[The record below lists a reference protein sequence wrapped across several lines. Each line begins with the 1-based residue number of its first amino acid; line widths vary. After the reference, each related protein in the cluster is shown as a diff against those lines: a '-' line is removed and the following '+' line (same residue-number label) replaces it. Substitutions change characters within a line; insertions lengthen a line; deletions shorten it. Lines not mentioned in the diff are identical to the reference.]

1 MGQRDDDVGRK
12 VEYMSLF
19 KTYKREIEWAGRP
32 LSIET
37 GKIGKQ
43 ADASVI
49 VTYGQTMVH
58 CAVCAARE
66 VPETFEDFMPL
77 TVNYVEKAYAAGR
90 IPGGFFK
97 REGKPSEQEVLI
109 SRLID
114 RPIRPLFAKG
124 FHNETQ
130 VTCTLLSHDLKN
142 NPDIVAMIAASA
154 ALTLSG
160 LPFLGPIAS
169 ARVGYIDGEYVLN
182 PEIKKVK
189 EANWIWL
196 LPEQNKVF

>member
-66 VPETFEDFMPL
+66 VPETFE
-77 TVNYVEKAYAAGR
+77 E
-90 IPGGFFK
+90 
-97 REGKPSEQEVLI
+97 
-109 SRLID
+109 D
-114 RPIRPLFAKG
+114 RKS
-124 FHNETQ
+124 
-130 VTCTLLSHDLKN
+130 V
-142 NPDIVAMIAASA
+142 V
-154 ALTLSG
+154 
-160 LPFLGPIAS
+160 
-169 ARVGYIDGEYVLN
+169 
-182 PEIKKVK
+182 
-189 EANWIWL
+189 
-196 LPEQNKVF
+196 